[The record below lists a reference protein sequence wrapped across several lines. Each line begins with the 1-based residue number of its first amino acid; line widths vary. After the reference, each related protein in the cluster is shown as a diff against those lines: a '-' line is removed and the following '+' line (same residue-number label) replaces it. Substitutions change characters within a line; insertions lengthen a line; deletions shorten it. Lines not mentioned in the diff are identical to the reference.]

1 MKVIDPVT
9 RICVVSANPNKMLMT
24 NDTNLLT
31 LVREA
36 LARDVT
42 LKSCLD
48 NIYIFVNEG
57 SVTMSGSVPQELL
70 KIMAKKIVSSVPGV
84 NLVIDDLR
92 VEPARRHRI
101 GVEIDWTNGS
111 MALV

>member
-1 MKVIDPVT
+1 
-9 RICVVSANPNKMLMT
+9 MT
-24 NDTNLLT
+24 NNTSLLT

-36 LARDVT
+36 LAQDLT

-57 SVTMSGSVPQELL
+57 AVTMSGSVPQELL
-70 KIMAKKIVSSVPGV
+70 KIVAKNIAASVPGV
-84 NLVIDDLR
+84 DLVIDDLR

-101 GVEIDWTNGS
+101 GVQIDWTNGS